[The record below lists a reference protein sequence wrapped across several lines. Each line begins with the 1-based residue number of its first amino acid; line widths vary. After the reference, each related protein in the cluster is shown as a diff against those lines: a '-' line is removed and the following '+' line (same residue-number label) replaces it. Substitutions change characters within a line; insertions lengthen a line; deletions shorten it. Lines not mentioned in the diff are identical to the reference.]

1 MSSRAPFR
9 TAALVA
15 ATALV
20 LTGCG
25 DDNDDASSGGSDG
38 GSSSSGAF
46 PVTVETA
53 FGDVT
58 IEEEP
63 TTPSAS

>member
-25 DDNDDASSGGSDG
+25 DDNDASSGGSGG